1 MFPAYYHFIEQQQKD
16 TILLFPKSQIRMW
29 FLMRELPECLCRI
42 SEKNSGH
49 VFSGC
54 MPYITEYL
62 LQKFSFS
69 CTEKPSSQQ
78 SGGKKRQRGKCQDS
92 LQKLVGEKKTGK
104 NKQSNR
110 KDGRPTKMTS
120 KWQLGSRDSDEQ
132 SLKTDG
138 LSCQRKSWSG
148 RTAHMP
154 LIREDDWG
162 FFKSEQS
169 WKWVG
174 SKDGSRRQHSN

>member
-1 MFPAYYHFIEQQQKD
+1 MSYQNVCAEYLKKIQDVCSLDVCHISLNIYFKSFPFPAQKSH
-16 TILLFPKSQIRMW
+16 PHNSQRAKKG
-29 FLMRELPECLCRI
+29 REGNVSIHHRI
-42 SEKNSGH
+42 
-49 VFSGC
+49 
-54 MPYITEYL
+54 
-62 LQKFSFS
+62 
-69 CTEKPSSQQ
+69 
-78 SGGKKRQRGKCQDS
+78 
-92 LQKLVGEKKTGK
+92 LVGEKKTGK

-110 KDGRPTKMTS
+110 KDGRPTKVTS

-138 LSCQRKSWSG
+138 LFCQRKSWSG
-148 RTAHMP
+148 RTAHMS

-174 SKDGSRRQHSN
+174 SKDGSLRQHSN